1 MDVKARLMTV
11 LLIEGMLL
19 LAAAAQESSSV
30 QNTGRATAQV
40 YQRQPDG
47 TPLRPSQTQVPPES
61 REPEG
66 HTQPSRASADETI
79 VVDVWSPTASVAAT
93 ANEAERGKLSTDFA
107 ASALTAAFRM
117 QSTERKIENSIKR
130 GFPLGEFWI
139 QTDLE
144 GIDDALKLAALSVTN
159 DADRQALQQL
169 ENQSSRLRLWSDWL
183 IGQNRNLALTE
194 YYISSATLDNDQ
206 RFQNSVA
213 CTKFLL
219 SMLSRRTLADD
230 DSCF

>member
-1 MDVKARLMTV
+1 MRPRVMIALLVTGLLVVSGAQKTV
-11 LLIEGMLL
+11 
-19 LAAAAQESSSV
+19 AQEKSSAENTNSV
-30 QNTGRATAQV
+30 TGRSPQQQPGSKTIRAT
-40 YQRQPDG
+40 
-47 TPLRPSQTQVPPES
+47 QTQAPPES
-61 REPEG
+61 RDDKGYPQKSDNTEEKI
-66 HTQPSRASADETI
+66 TVE
-79 VVDVWSPTASVAAT
+79 VWSTV
-93 ANEAERGKLSTDFA
+93 NNAEPDKLSPDFA
-107 ASALTAAFRM
+107 PAALTAAFRM
-117 QSTERKIENSIKR
+117 QSTERQIENSIKR

-219 SMLSRRTLADD
+219 SMLSSRTLADD
-230 DSCF
+230 NSCL